1 MSLASIKKMIHLKN
15 YNKTVRKAKT
25 PSPFLNPKTGR
36 ISITDAFGLPLAEL
50 LAGKISQT
58 YKEFPQYAAFPKKE
72 FCKSIAKEVVGKSY
86 TERVGIIANNL
97 KKYLPE
103 KYGDALDILMRILG
117 PENPEETGMF
127 TNFYWLMP
135 VGKFVELYGVQDS
148 KDFTRS
154 IKAIEE
160 LTKRNTGEYAIRPY
174 ARAYP
179 EKTLAV
185 CTKWTQSKNFHLR
198 RLASEGLRP
207 KLPWA
212 TKLDVWNTNPKPV
225 FEILEMLK
233 EDEIKFVKKSV
244 ANHLRDWVKVN
255 PKEAQKVIAR
265 WQKTKNEHTRWILK
279 HAQR

>member
-1 MSLASIKKMIHLKN
+1 M
-15 YNKTVRKAKT
+15 KT
-25 PSPFLNPKTGR
+25 PSPFLNPKTNR
-36 ISITDAFGLPLAEL
+36 ISITDAFGAPLAKL
-50 LAGKISQT
+50 LADKIALAH
-58 YKEFPQYAAFPKKE
+58 PNFPKKE
-72 FCKSIAKEVVGKSY
+72 FCKSIEKEVVGKSY

-103 KYGDALDILMRILG
+103 KYGDALDILMHILG

-135 VGKFVELYGVQDS
+135 VGKFVALYGVQDP

-185 CTKWTQSKNFHLR
+185 CTKWAQSKNFHLR

-225 FEILEMLK
+225 FGILEILK

-255 PKEAQKVIAR
+255 PKG
-265 WQKTKNEHTRWILK
+265 
-279 HAQR
+279 